1 MNTQV
6 TRLLNEIE
14 RILRNRGLTVAD
26 LARDIGKDYH
36 QVYYWI
42 KVRRFNPQA
51 DGLLALMKWRDER
64 RHILLRPRSAGGRA

>member
-6 TRLLNEIE
+6 KSLLNDIE
-14 RILRNRGLTVAD
+14 RILRRNGQTIAD

-51 DGLLALMKWRDER
+51 DGLLALMKWRDE
-64 RHILLRPRSAGGRA
+64 HKQILLRSQRAGSV